1 MMKRGKYSFSLF
13 SLGLLAAEIGLMIW
27 CLYQAT
33 VSHGG
38 GGLEL
43 GCLGL
48 FAVLAGVLGFRLAW
62 VDRMVLGRLY
72 RFPVVMMVLHGFV
85 LILLAAMYML
95 GAVGL
100 QAFGL

>member
-1 MMKRGKYSFSLF
+1 MMKKGKYSFSLF
-13 SLGLLAAEIGLMIW
+13 SLGILAAEIGLIAW

-33 VSHGG
+33 ISHGG

-48 FAVLAGVLGFRLAW
+48 FAMLAGVVGFRLAW
-62 VDRMVLGRLY
+62 TDRMMLGRLY
-72 RFPVVMMVLHGFV
+72 RFPVVMMVLHSLF

-95 GAVGL
+95 GVAWRG
-100 QAFGL
+100 